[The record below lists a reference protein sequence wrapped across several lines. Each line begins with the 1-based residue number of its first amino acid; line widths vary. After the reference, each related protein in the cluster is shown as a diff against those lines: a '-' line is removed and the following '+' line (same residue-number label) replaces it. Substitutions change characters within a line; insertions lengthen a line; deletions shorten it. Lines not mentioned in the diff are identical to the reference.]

1 MKNFVQK
8 NGGWILAF
16 LWFLMIGIIAVMFT
30 SCNQK
35 PKIEN
40 GDLVIKCVVDSVW
53 VKKSPSTLDIEPSWY
68 IKTSCGEIHKVNKI
82 HPYHIGDT
90 ITYVYKKK

>member
-1 MKNFVQK
+1 
-8 NGGWILAF
+8 
-16 LWFLMIGIIAVMFT
+16 MIGIIAIMFT

-40 GDLVIKCVVDSVW
+40 GDLVVKCVVDSVW
-53 VKKSPSTLDIEPSWY
+53 VKKSPSTLEIEPSWY

-82 HPYHIGDT
+82 HLYHIGDT